1 MASGILLCIL
11 WSFCRVKSHSN
22 LHLSF
27 SSPIS
32 GLYSYHFSFTY
43 IPHFLHISQWIFAP
57 NQSCCLL
64 YSFWANSLHT
74 LNTWFTLSSAF
85 PHIRQLQLSVV
96 LSIFACVLLVLVAYS
111 CVAIIKASVVLLKH
125 ILLNHLHPSSVTLT
139 IVCLINC
146 PCNWFCAHCVL
157 LFILICCFYIS
168 IFLYCTCS
176 N

>member
-1 MASGILLCIL
+1 MTSGILLCIS
-11 WSFCRVKSHSN
+11 WSLCSVKSHSN

-27 SSPIS
+27 FSPIS
-32 GLYSYHFSFTY
+32 GLCSHYFSFTY

-64 YSFWANSLHT
+64 YSFWANSLHS

-85 PHIRQLQLSVV
+85 PQILQLQLSEV
-96 LSIFACVLLVLVAYS
+96 LSIFFCMLLVLVPYS
-111 CVAIIKASVVLLKH
+111 CVAIMKAFIVLLKH
-125 ILLNHLHPSSVTLT
+125 PLLSHLHPSSVTLA

-146 PCNWFCAHCVL
+146 PCNWFCVHCVL
-157 LFILICCFYIS
+157 LFILICCFSIS